1 MTLLTNTRGPL
12 ERVAYSSR
20 DRNNAEAGAAAA
32 YLAIVKRFFL
42 RVLIM
47 LAAGCAVATI
57 MAIKVAVYIPRLIH
71 H

>member
-20 DRNNAEAGAAAA
+20 DRNTAEAGAAAA
-32 YLAIVKRFFL
+32 YLAVKRFFL

>member
-1 MTLLTNTRGPL
+1 MLTHSRGLL

-20 DRNNAEAGAAAA
+20 DRDTVAAGAAAA
-32 YLAIVKRFFL
+32 YLAIVKRFFI

-57 MAIKVAVYIPRLIH
+57 MAVKVAIYIPRLIH